1 MGPRAPRRR
10 EGTEDVSAE
19 RAFKKRILYRGCG
32 MEGQRVIKR
41 QTPSQEGGQRTA
53 AIVKRDRVNVC
64 ESVDQEE
71 EEGSTSSA
79 KTMNK

>member
-1 MGPRAPRRR
+1 M
-10 EGTEDVSAE
+10 
-19 RAFKKRILYRGCG
+19 
-32 MEGQRVIKR
+32 IKR